1 MERVDEE
8 NEHGKNCK
16 EKYRGKRTRQGQKW
30 MDTIEKNGKER
41 GKSWIKQQGT
51 EKSGRNLQ
59 RLPDD
64 EKALEKRRR

>member
-1 MERVDEE
+1 MSTERIVKKSIEAKELGEAKNEWIPSKRMERKE
-8 NEHGKNCK
+8 GKV
-16 EKYRGKRTRQGQKW
+16 
-30 MDTIEKNGKER
+30 

>member
-1 MERVDEE
+1 MNGYHR
-8 NEHGKNCK
+8 K
-16 EKYRGKRTRQGQKW
+16 EW
-30 MDTIEKNGKER
+30 I